1 MCIFVL
7 VFLSYPYFPSLP
19 AFPRIPFKPKERKD
33 TNARGKERVRA
44 QRALMRSLTPP
55 PPSLLQSINKKLKPG
70 SQLSPSTCTDL
81 FHCSCH
87 FFSFLHLPFS
97 LSLLSLYLFAIPS
110 PPLPLPV
117 LPSSAHPSYLSL
129 SVLLSSPTSSG
140 FPSALSPHLP
150 FPPRSSYLSF
160 PALFLLNL
168 FKCLPSGG

>member
-33 TNARGKERVRA
+33 TNTRGKERVRA

-87 FFSFLHLPFS
+87 LFSFLLPSLLSHSLPTFPLSIRHPFS
-97 LSLLSLYLFAIPS
+97 SSPTPRPSLFCPPLLSLALRPSLLLYVFRPPFHSLPPPSISPSFFLSLLPRLIP
-110 PPLPLPV
+110 PKPV
-117 LPSSAHPSYLSL
+117 
-129 SVLLSSPTSSG
+129 
-140 FPSALSPHLP
+140 
-150 FPPRSSYLSF
+150 
-160 PALFLLNL
+160 
-168 FKCLPSGG
+168 